1 MIMETIVYYNIQYF
15 GILIILYAIDILA
28 SNKTITLQYI
38 EVINMYIFF
47 ITTVLDSIY
56 TNQKPLG
63 VIIIRSV
70 EMIK

>member
-1 MIMETIVYYNIQYF
+1 METIVYYNIQYF

-47 ITTVLDSIY
+47 ITTELDSIY

-70 EMIK
+70 ETIK